1 MQRNQGEDGG
11 CMAGGIPVVLVPG
24 LNCSAR
30 VYAPQLPALWQFGP
44 VQVADHRRG
53 DSMAAI
59 ARSILDHAPPRFAL
73 AGFSMG
79 GYIALEIL
87 RQARERVLKL
97 ALVDTAAVA
106 DRPEQ
111 TEKRLRVMA
120 LTREG
125 KAAEREEAL
134 WPLLVHESRLNDEA
148 VRSVVKAM
156 HQETGTEAYLNQ
168 QNAIMHRA
176 DSRPLLA
183 ELRMKTLI
191 VVGDSDQITP
201 PAAAKEMNELVPD
214 SKLDIIPNCG
224 HMSTL
229 ERPDRVTKLLVEWL
243 AE

>member
-1 MQRNQGEDGG
+1 
-11 CMAGGIPVVLVPG
+11 MADAIPVVLVPG

-53 DSMAAI
+53 NSMAAI
-59 ARSILDHAPPRFAL
+59 AKEILNQAPPRFAL

-87 RQARERVLKL
+87 RQAKERILRL
-97 ALVDTAAVA
+97 ALIDTAATA

-111 TEKRLRVMA
+111 TEKRHANIA

-125 KAAEREEAL
+125 KTAEREDAL
-134 WPLLVHESRLNDEA
+134 WPLLVHESRLKDEDLRNV
-148 VRSVVKAM
+148 VREM
-156 HQETGTEAYLNQ
+156 HRETGTEAYINQ
-168 QNAIMHRA
+168 QTAIMNRE
-176 DSRPLLA
+176 DSRPLLRGLKM
-183 ELRMKTLI
+183 ETLI
-191 VVGDSDQITP
+191 VVGDSDQLTP
-201 PAAAKEMNELVPD
+201 PHAAKEMADLVEG
-214 SKLDIIPNCG
+214 SRLDVIPNCG